1 MSGAITKKIIA
12 EGAFAE
18 NDRYLVI
25 VFDDPAA
32 ALQAVK
38 RYERSAQRKDLG
50 YAGAVNQM
58 NQKNSE
64 LSREAEQMKETIV
77 MDRTDVRTTIFL
89 LLFVP
94 WKTAE

>member
-1 MSGAITKKIIA
+1 MSGATTKKIIA
-12 EGAFAE
+12 EGVSAE

-50 YAGAVNQM
+50 YAGAVEQM
-58 NQKNSE
+58 NLKKQ
-64 LSREAEQMKETIV
+64 
-77 MDRTDVRTTIFL
+77 
-89 LLFVP
+89 
-94 WKTAE
+94 

>member
-50 YAGAVNQM
+50 YAGAV
-58 NQKNSE
+58 SYTH
-64 LSREAEQMKETIV
+64 L
-77 MDRTDVRTTIFL
+77 DVYKRH
-89 LLFVP
+89 LFFH
-94 WKTAE
+94 ADHGRQ